1 MVDDL
6 HNNESFGTRLVAGE
20 GGYRLL
26 RFLVVLFLFAGT
38 AWSGYLFKQFLDLSK
53 EETINIPP
61 LASQAGKDSQRLDTL
76 IANFKEAVDT
86 RENSLT
92 LASAV
97 ADASR
102 QPFVATAK
110 AAPAAEKV
118 PEGTVAVANDD
129 RTIPTFVQEKIPP
142 IMFVRA
148 IMVAGKQTMA
158 IMDIEGVG
166 NGIIVRSGYGFNNGE
181 GKIVRIAPDKV
192 TIRWSGKNLD
202 IAPGL

>member
-26 RFLVVLFLFAGT
+26 RFLVVLFLLAGT
-38 AWSGYLFKQFLDLSK
+38 VWSGYLFKQFLDLSK
-53 EETINIPP
+53 EDSISIPT
-61 LASQAGKDSQRLDTL
+61 LASQAGKDAERLDTL

-102 QPFVATAK
+102 RPFVATMK
-110 AAPAAEKV
+110 AAPLEERT
-118 PEGTVAVANDD
+118 PEGAVVVAGDQS
-129 RTIPTFVQEKIPP
+129 IPTFVQEKIPP

-148 IMVAGKQTMA
+148 IMVAGKESMA

-166 NGIIVRSGYGFNNGE
+166 NGIIVRNGYGFNNGE
-181 GKIVRIAPDKV
+181 GKVVRIAPEKV

>member
-1 MVDDL
+1 M
-6 HNNESFGTRLVAGE
+6 AGE

-26 RFLVVLFLFAGT
+26 RFLVVLFLIAGT
-38 AWSGYLFKQFLDLSK
+38 AWSGYLFKEFIDLSK
-53 EETINIPP
+53 DDSITIPP
-61 LASQAGKDSQRLDTL
+61 LASQAGKDSERLDTL
-76 IANFKEAVDT
+76 IANFKEAVGT

-102 QPFVATAK
+102 QPFVATVK
-110 AAPAAEKV
+110 AAPPAAK
-118 PEGTVAVANDD
+118 PEDGVVVAGDQ
-129 RTIPTFVQEKIPP
+129 TIPTFVQEKIPP

-148 IMVAGKQTMA
+148 IMVAGKQSMA

-166 NGIIVRSGYGFNNGE
+166 NGIIVRNGYGFNNGE
-181 GKIVRIAPDKV
+181 GKVVRIAPEKV

>member
-26 RFLVVLFLFAGT
+26 RFLVVLFLLAGT
-38 AWSGYLFKQFLDLSK
+38 VWSGYLFKQFLDLSK
-53 EETINIPP
+53 EDSISIPP
-61 LASQAGKDSQRLDTL
+61 LASQAGKDAERLDTL

-102 QPFVATAK
+102 RPFVATMK
-110 AAPAAEKV
+110 AAPIEERT
-118 PEGTVAVANDD
+118 PEGAVVVAGDQS
-129 RTIPTFVQEKIPP
+129 IPTFVQEKIPP

-148 IMVAGKQTMA
+148 IMVAGKESMA

-166 NGIIVRSGYGFNNGE
+166 NGIIVRNGYGFNNGE
-181 GKIVRIAPDKV
+181 GKVVRIAPEKV

>member
-6 HNNESFGTRLVAGE
+6 HNNESFGTRLMAGE

-26 RFLVVLFLFAGT
+26 RFLVVLFLLAGT
-38 AWSGYLFKQFLDLSK
+38 AWSGYLFKQFIDLSK
-53 EETINIPP
+53 EDSITIPP
-61 LASQAGKDSQRLDTL
+61 LASQAGKDSERLDTL

-86 RENSLT
+86 RENSLI

-110 AAPAAEKV
+110 AAPPAVKTEDGV
-118 PEGTVAVANDD
+118 VVAGDQTMPV
-129 RTIPTFVQEKIPP
+129 FVQEKIPP

>member
-6 HNNESFGTRLVAGE
+6 HNNESFGTRLMGGE

-26 RFLVVLFLFAGT
+26 RFLVVLFLLAGT
-38 AWSGYLFKQFLDLSK
+38 AWSGYLFKQFIDLSK
-53 EETINIPP
+53 EDSITIPP
-61 LASQAGKDSQRLDTL
+61 LASQAGKDSERLDTL

-102 QPFVATAK
+102 QPFVATMK
-110 AAPAAEKV
+110 AAPAAAKTEDGV
-118 PEGTVAVANDD
+118 VVAGDQ
-129 RTIPTFVQEKIPP
+129 TIPVFVQEKIPP

>member
-6 HNNESFGTRLVAGE
+6 HNNESFGTRLMGGE

-26 RFLVVLFLFAGT
+26 RFLVVLFLLAGT
-38 AWSGYLFKQFLDLSK
+38 AWSGYLFKQFIDLSK
-53 EETINIPP
+53 EDSITIPP
-61 LASQAGKDSQRLDTL
+61 LASQAGKDSERLDTL

-86 RENSLT
+86 RENSLI

-102 QPFVATAK
+102 QPFVATIK
-110 AAPAAEKV
+110 AAPAAAKTEDGV
-118 PEGTVAVANDD
+118 LVAGDQ
-129 RTIPTFVQEKIPP
+129 TIPVFVQEKIPP

>member
-26 RFLVVLFLFAGT
+26 RFLVVLFLLAGT
-38 AWSGYLFKQFLDLSK
+38 VWSGYLFKQFLDLSK
-53 EETINIPP
+53 EDSISIPP
-61 LASQAGKDSQRLDTL
+61 LASQAGKDAERLDTL

-102 QPFVATAK
+102 RPFVATMK
-110 AAPAAEKV
+110 AAPLEERT
-118 PEGTVAVANDD
+118 PEGAVVVAGDQS
-129 RTIPTFVQEKIPP
+129 IPTFVQEKIPP

-148 IMVAGKQTMA
+148 IMVAGKESMA

-166 NGIIVRSGYGFNNGE
+166 NGIIVRNGYGFNNGE
-181 GKIVRIAPDKV
+181 GKVVRIAPEKV

>member
-26 RFLVVLFLFAGT
+26 RFLVVLFLLAGT
-38 AWSGYLFKQFLDLSK
+38 VWSGYLFKQFLDLSK
-53 EETINIPP
+53 EDSISIPP
-61 LASQAGKDSQRLDTL
+61 LASQAGKDAERLDTL

-102 QPFVATAK
+102 RPFVATMK
-110 AAPAAEKV
+110 AAPLEERT
-118 PEGTVAVANDD
+118 PEGAVVVAGDQS
-129 RTIPTFVQEKIPP
+129 IPTFVQEKIPP

-148 IMVAGKQTMA
+148 IMLAGKESMA

-166 NGIIVRSGYGFNNGE
+166 NGIIVRNGYGFNNGE
-181 GKIVRIAPDKV
+181 GEVVRIAPEKV